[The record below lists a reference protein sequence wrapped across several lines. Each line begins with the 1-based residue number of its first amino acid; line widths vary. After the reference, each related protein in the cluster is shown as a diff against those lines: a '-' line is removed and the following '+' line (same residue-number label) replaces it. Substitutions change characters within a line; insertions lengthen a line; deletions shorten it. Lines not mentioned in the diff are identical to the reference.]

1 MDITTLSDSK
11 AIICPCQGDCGQV
24 RGIGRSLTMA
34 LMRILSGENNTPKKV
49 AKMLTFL

>member
-1 MDITTLSDSK
+1 MTLSDSK
-11 AIICPCQGDCGQV
+11 AKFARVQGDYGQA
-24 RGIGRSLTMA
+24 RGFGRSLTMA